1 MSLFYKLIGLI
12 EKYGQA
18 KYDKEEL
25 TVTRGSERNYQPSTR
40 TMGFL

>member
-12 EKYGQA
+12 EKYVLD

-25 TVTRGSERNYQPSTR
+25 TVIRGSERNYQPSTW